1 MLLIG
6 LIVACYSCIEI
17 GDTNSGNKGM
27 IVHAFDNDVYL
38 GVANLSNQSFKNLKI
53 TGSLHA
59 DNIIVTQSAKIMGDA
74 VVIDSAIN
82 ELFILGKAKLNNLK
96 VTKKTKIIGKA
107 KFNGGTYDELVLQGA
122 KFELSDLVA
131 GSITIKGDDS
141 GSKAAKKSKLILT
154 NCQISGDVI
163 CKMPNCD
170 LVIDQNTRVMGKIL
184 GFN

>member
-1 MLLIG
+1 MLLG

-17 GDTNSGNKGM
+17 GDNNSGNKGM

-38 GVANLSNQSFKNLKI
+38 GIANLSNQSFKNLKI

-59 DNIIVTQSAKIMGDA
+59 DNIIVTQSAKIMGD
-74 VVIDSAIN
+74 VVMIDSAIN
-82 ELFILGKAKLNNLK
+82 DLSILGKAKLNNLK

-107 KFNGGTYDELVLQGA
+107 KFNGGSYDDLILQGQ
-122 KFELSDLVA
+122 KFELSNVVA
-131 GSITIKGDDS
+131 SSIIIKGDDS
-141 GSKAAKKSKLILT
+141 GSKEAKKSKIILT

-163 CKMPNCD
+163 CKVPNCD
-170 LVIDQNTRVMGKIL
+170 LVIDQNTRVMGQII